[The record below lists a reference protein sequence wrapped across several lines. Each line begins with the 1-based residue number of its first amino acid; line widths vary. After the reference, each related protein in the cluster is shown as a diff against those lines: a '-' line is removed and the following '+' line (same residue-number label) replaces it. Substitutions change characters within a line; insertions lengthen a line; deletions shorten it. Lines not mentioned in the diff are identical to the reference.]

1 MAAPSGLAQAYWHHR
16 ASRAAGWEYRGRRP
30 ARAIRSAWP
39 VGERTP
45 APGRQPWCGERHGG
59 VTVNTGTRE
68 SPGAGPSPAPGVTM
82 ESWIVW
88 LVLAALLALAEVL
101 TTTLAFGL
109 LAVAAAVAAVVGG
122 AGLGVP
128 FQIAAFAVAAGA
140 GLGVVRPIAVR
151 HIRQPPPLK
160 TGTSALVGRS
170 AVVTQEVTALD
181 GRVRIGG
188 EVWSARSYDES
199 SVIPEGSKVDVLAIE
214 GATALVHPRE

>member
-1 MAAPSGLAQAYWHHR
+1 
-16 ASRAAGWEYRGRRP
+16 
-30 ARAIRSAWP
+30 
-39 VGERTP
+39 
-45 APGRQPWCGERHGG
+45 
-59 VTVNTGTRE
+59 
-68 SPGAGPSPAPGVTM
+68 M

-122 AGLGVP
+122 VGLGVP

-170 AVVTQEVTALD
+170 ALVTQEVTALD

-199 SVIPEGSKVDVLAIE
+199 SVIPEGSQVDVLAIE

>member
-1 MAAPSGLAQAYWHHR
+1 
-16 ASRAAGWEYRGRRP
+16 
-30 ARAIRSAWP
+30 
-39 VGERTP
+39 
-45 APGRQPWCGERHGG
+45 
-59 VTVNTGTRE
+59 
-68 SPGAGPSPAPGVTM
+68 M

-88 LVLAALLALAEVL
+88 LGLAALLALAEVL
-101 TTTLAFGL
+101 TTTLALGL
-109 LAVAAAVAAVVGG
+109 LAVAAVVAAVVGG
-122 AGLGVP
+122 VGLGLP
-128 FQIAAFAVAAGA
+128 FPIAAFAVAAGA

-181 GRVRIGG
+181 GRIRIGG
-188 EVWSARSYDES
+188 ELWSARSYDES

>member
-1 MAAPSGLAQAYWHHR
+1 
-16 ASRAAGWEYRGRRP
+16 
-30 ARAIRSAWP
+30 
-39 VGERTP
+39 
-45 APGRQPWCGERHGG
+45 
-59 VTVNTGTRE
+59 
-68 SPGAGPSPAPGVTM
+68 M

-88 LVLAALLALAEVL
+88 LILAALLAVAEIM

-109 LAVAAAVAAVVGG
+109 LAVAAGAAAIVGAV
-122 AGLGVP
+122 GLGLP

-140 GLGVVRPIAVR
+140 GLGVVRPLAVR
-151 HIRQPPPLK
+151 HMRQPPVLR

-170 AVVTQEVTALD
+170 AIVTEEVTPLD

-199 SVIPEGSKVDVLAIE
+199 QVIPEGSKVDVLAIE